1 MMFYVFRED
10 MSLTKPPASPA
21 KMRTTT
27 YYSVIPEHANEF
39 VAAVKKINEG
49 LQKSNYPLKP
59 SRWYALANGGEV
71 PTFVQIV
78 DRATW
83 ADVEPPEK
91 TLDAALKEAYGD
103 TGPQLLDQLR
113 HSCSKVVSELS
124 VYRPELSYI
133 PK

>member
-1 MMFYVFRED
+1 
-10 MSLTKPPASPA
+10 
-21 KMRTTT
+21 MR
-27 YYSVIPEHANEF
+27 
-39 VAAVKKINEG
+39 
-49 LQKSNYPLKP
+49 LQWGRGTQP
-59 SRWYALANGGEV
+59 
-71 PTFVQIV
+71 FVQIV

-83 ADVEPPEK
+83 ADVEPPE

-113 HSCSKVVSELS
+113 HSCSKVVSELP